1 MPPTTTKPTVAD
13 VTALVAEALN
23 WSHPWTTEQSER
35 VAALAPYV
43 RLFYSRLNEAR
54 VLRQYPLGC
63 RVQVLDYK
71 SKYAGQIGVIDKHYY
86 EQSPTRGPYIDSVRV
101 VIDAAADAIAV
112 PYLSHIRKV
121 E

>member
-63 RVQVLDYK
+63 RVQVLNYK

-101 VIDAAADAIAV
+101 IIDAATDAIAV
-112 PYLSHIRKV
+112 PYLSRIRKV

>member
-1 MPPTTTKPTVAD
+1 MPSTTAKPTVAD
-13 VTALVAEALN
+13 VNTLVAEALN
-23 WSHPWTTEQSER
+23 WPRPWTTEQSER
-35 VAALAPYV
+35 IAALASYV

-86 EQSPTRGPYIDSVRV
+86 EQSPTRGPYINSVRV